1 MALQR
6 LAHLDPKGAWSKM
19 KARSLGAWGCVFA
32 ASLWLGAG
40 CGTAKESGA
49 PGAPPPADRSAPTS
63 TSGPVVQNHHIL
75 LEPLP
80 RGVRTTADL
89 YDWLLNQR
97 LAQMDNPAQGEICLD
112 AACKVAA
119 TVFSGPAK
127 AKAGT
132 PLALVAFQ
140 SRPGWHVLLGP
151 LPQADDPPR
160 QAQTLNAHLRDYP
173 RAQGVCVVESGEI
186 DWYWIEAGHLQIMRQ
201 PRT

>member
-1 MALQR
+1 
-6 LAHLDPKGAWSKM
+6 M
-19 KARSLGAWGCVFA
+19 KWRSLCAWGCAFA
-32 ASLWLGAG
+32 ASLWLGVG
-40 CGTAKESGA
+40 CGTPKDQGA
-49 PGAPPPADRSAPTS
+49 PGASAPAHRPAPTDTS
-63 TSGPVVQNHHIL
+63 QNSVQNHHIL

-80 RGVRTTADL
+80 QGVRTTEDL
-89 YDWLLNQR
+89 YNWLLGQR

-119 TVFSGPAK
+119 TVFSGPTK

-140 SRPGWHVLLGP
+140 SRPGWHVLVGP

-173 RAQGVCVVESGEI
+173 RSQGVCVVESGEI